1 MPPKKQSVEERIEA
15 GIKAD
20 IPNIY
25 FNGFTNTVG
34 SGDVLIVL
42 ESNGKPVATLNTSFT
57 VAKTLVAK
65 LNATL
70 QHLETATKN
79 KIMTTDDV
87 QGALSSKNN

>member
-1 MPPKKQSVEERIEA
+1 MPPKKQSIEDRIEA
-15 GIKAD
+15 GVNAD

-25 FNGFTNTVG
+25 FNGFANTIG

-42 ESNGKPVATLNTSFT
+42 ENNGKPVATLNTSFT

-70 QHLETATKN
+70 QHLETVTKN
-79 KIMTTDDV
+79 KIMTTDVV
-87 QGALSSKNN
+87 QGALSSQKN

>member
-1 MPPKKQSVEERIEA
+1 MPPKKQSIEERIEA
-15 GIKAD
+15 GINED

-25 FNGFTNTVG
+25 FNGFANTVG

-42 ESNGKPVATLNTSFT
+42 ENNGKPVAVLNTSFT